1 MAFFSSVLFHLTIP
15 FVQVS
20 GLIWN
25 ERHQELV
32 SAHGGPPNNIV
43 IWKYHQ
49 SRESTDLTEVGKMQ
63 GHARG
68 DDMKI
73 LGLSM
78 NPDAKTIVSIGADK
92 TLRFWDCFPA

>member
-1 MAFFSSVLFHLTIP
+1 
-15 FVQVS
+15 
-20 GLIWN
+20 
-25 ERHQELV
+25 
-32 SAHGGPPNNIV
+32 
-43 IWKYHQ
+43 
-49 SRESTDLTEVGKMQ
+49 MQ

-92 TLRFWDCFPA
+92 TLRFWDCFPADTDKKKKIEGKSLNCALSGNIR